1 MSNKPKPIGTLQ
13 DAPAELARRIVE
25 RATRIRRPVVAYHED
40 GDVFAICADSLV
52 ALYMDDADLLI
63 GLYTSM
69 SDVDRVAED
78 IAETVSQID
87 PDDAKVAA

>member
-1 MSNKPKPIGTLQ
+1 MSSKPKPIGTLQ

-40 GDVFAICADSLV
+40 GDVFAVCADSLV

-78 IAETVSQID
+78 VAETITNSLE
-87 PDDAKVAA
+87 DAA

>member
-1 MSNKPKPIGTLQ
+1 MSSKPKPIGTLQ

-25 RATRIRRPVVAYHED
+25 RATRIKRPVVAYHED
-40 GDVFAICADSLV
+40 GDVFAVCADSLV

-69 SDVDRVAED
+69 SDIDRVAED

-87 PDDAKVAA
+87 PDDEKEAA